1 VITYPAG
8 TSIKTVTL
16 SIKGDVLDEDD
27 ETFTVA
33 LSNPTGNATL
43 GTPSSLTITII
54 SRAMEPLTDL
64 ADRTMNLWILLFI
77 ALLAVIA
84 SMIIGVIFLVMRNGM
99 PGPEAIIGIGAVA
112 IALGV
117 MVIICFVFIYVNGTL
132 TNLLNGLGM

>member
-1 VITYPAG
+1 MVTFPINS
-8 TSIKTVTL
+8 TSQTVAL

-33 LSNPTGNATL
+33 LSNPTGATL

-99 PGPEAIIGIGAVA
+99 PGPEAIIGIGAIA